1 MWKELKHC
9 WDLKVSVGAEVFLE
23 AFLEA
28 QGTFSEKEIK
38 QGIQRREKGI

>member
-28 QGTFSEKEIK
+28 KGTFSEKEIK
-38 QGIQRREKGI
+38 QGIQRIEK